1 MMKREYDFSKGER
14 GKFYRPG
21 ASLNLPI
28 YLDDNVR
35 SYLEEKARSK
45 GIGIGELVNEL
56 LKTDIALFETLK

>member
-1 MMKREYDFSKGER
+1 MKREYDFSKGER

-28 YLDDNVR
+28 YLEDNVR
-35 SYLEEKARSK
+35 SYFEEKARSK
-45 GIGIGELVNEL
+45 GIEIGELVNEI